1 MNEKAIRK
9 LETLSWQIDRCMK
22 LMEEVAA
29 ENKFDNSERVQGMGA
44 GLMQAKNNYLTIIKN
59 EVERSIEELKSDAE
73 TYLIDDLT
81 YEEVHESA

>member
-9 LETLSWQIDRCMK
+9 LETLSWQIDRYMK

-44 GLMQAKNNYLTIIKN
+44 GLMQAKDNYLTIIKN

-81 YEEVHESA
+81 YEGVEESA